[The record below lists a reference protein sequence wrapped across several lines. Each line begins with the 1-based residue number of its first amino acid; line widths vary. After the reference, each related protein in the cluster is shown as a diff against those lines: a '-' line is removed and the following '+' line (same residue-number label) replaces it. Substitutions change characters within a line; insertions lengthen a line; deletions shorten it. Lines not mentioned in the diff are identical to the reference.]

1 MSVPAYSKPAT
12 NRSPHRARKEPYEI
26 VFDRLLG
33 KHRDDDERDVGASS
47 IERSLRAAQPLIQRL
62 HALIDNSAVLTM
74 PAIGPIR

>member
-33 KHRDDDERDVGASS
+33 KHRDDDERDVGCSS
-47 IERSLRAAQPLIQRL
+47 IERSLRAVQPLLQRL
-62 HALIDNSAVLTM
+62 EMLLDTPGVLTM
-74 PAIGPIR
+74 PPIEAPR

>member
-33 KHRDDDERDVGASS
+33 KHRDDDERGAGS